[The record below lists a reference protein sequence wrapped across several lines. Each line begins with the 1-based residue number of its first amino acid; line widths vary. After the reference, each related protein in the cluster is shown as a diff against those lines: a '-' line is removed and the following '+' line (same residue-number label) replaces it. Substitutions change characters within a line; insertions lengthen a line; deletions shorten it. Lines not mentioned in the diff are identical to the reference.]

1 MKLSAALEGCM
12 KHGDR
17 YFKRLGGKFP
27 LISQWLFQAPTKAHK
42 LSSLLLGVIFFTNS
56 SWRPTRSANWTF
68 FAAAEVGTVFSGL
81 LACDSIYTAARFLYF
96 SHRVKV
102 FPLGDHSSSAV
113 VRANS
118 GRWRQLRNQKIEKVT
133 IFSAKSDS
141 LSLQNWTT
149 LWK

>member
-1 MKLSAALEGCM
+1 MKLSAALEGWM

-81 LACDSIYTAARFLYF
+81 LACDSICTAARFLYF

-102 FPLGDHSSSAV
+102 SPGRPLFKCCCSGEFGQMTSASESKD
-113 VRANS
+113 RKSN
-118 GRWRQLRNQKIEKVT
+118 E
-133 IFSAKSDS
+133 FSAKNDS
-141 LSLQNWTT
+141 LSLQNWIT
-149 LWK
+149 LRK